1 MDPRKDLEAP
11 PLEGDLAMERLP
23 QENSSDPEDDDDTW
37 ACIQVPHLFF
47 NTEEEM
53 YAAEAAEL
61 AERRR
66 RRREAEEKAREAE
79 EKARAAEEAKRLEEM
94 AAVGR
99 RKKHEEVYRSIRQYN
114 RKTKRVEYTRFAFK
128 DLSTFDLDEPCM
140 SSSALDSILIDLIV

>member
-23 QENSSDPEDDDDTW
+23 QENSSDLEDDDDTW

-53 YAAEAAEL
+53 YAAEAADE

-66 RRREAEEKAREAE
+66 RWREAEEKAREAAE
-79 EKARAAEEAKRLEEM
+79 EKRRAEEAKQLEEM

>member
-1 MDPRKDLEAP
+1 MAELEAP

-23 QENSSDPEDDDDTW
+23 QENSSDLEDDDDTW

-53 YAAEAAEL
+53 YAAEAADE

-79 EKARAAEEAKRLEEM
+79 EEKRRAEEAKQLEET

-99 RKKHEEVYRSIRQYN
+99 RKTHTEVYNSIRRYN
-114 RKTKRVEYTRFAFK
+114 PKTKCEEYTRFPFEN
-128 DLSTFDLDEPCM
+128 LSTFDLDEPCM
-140 SSSALDSILIDLIV
+140 SNSAICITFIQLESI